1 MTQEI
6 PLPSATAGRSLRL
19 PIVICAIV
27 GAASIVLARSYQRPA
42 PPTEPPAPGMRVG
55 SNSVTLAASAPAW
68 NVIKLGAPSAA
79 EPHWSDAVPA
89 RIMFDETRTSRLGSP
104 LGGRITAVMVERG
117 QTVAAG
123 APVFTV
129 SSPGLAELRSE
140 LAKTGLQRATART
153 NLERVQALVESGS
166 LPAKELVTSKQ
177 EVAEAELAVKLAEQK
192 LAALRVSGGAD
203 ASFTVTAP
211 RTGVVVEK
219 TVSVGQLV
227 DPSNAQLIAIADL
240 SDVWVVADL
249 FESDVGQ
256 VAPGTKAKVSVAG
269 GDHDATVDQV
279 SAVVDPDRHTVPVR
293 LRLANPEGAL
303 RPNAYA
309 TIRFFDPTPV
319 AVSLPSSAVMS
330 DGAQSYVYCKEP
342 TGALK
347 RKNITVGSASGG
359 NVPVLAGLTAND
371 QVVLTG
377 AILLDNQ
384 IQLDN

>member
-89 RIMFDETRTSRLGSP
+89 RIMFDEARTSRLGSP
-104 LGGRITAVMVERG
+104 LAGRVTSVTVERG
-117 QTVAAG
+117 QHVKTGAAL
-123 APVFTV
+123 FTV
-129 SSPGLAELRSE
+129 SSPSLAELRAE
-140 LAKTGLQRATART
+140 LAKTTGQRATARIS
-153 NLERVQALVESGS
+153 LERVQALVDAGS

-177 EVAEAELAVKLAEQK
+177 EAAEAELAVKLAEQK
-192 LAALRVSGGAD
+192 LASLRVAGGGD

-211 RTGVVVEK
+211 RDGVVVEK
-219 TVSVGQLV
+219 NLSVGQLV
-227 DPSNAQLIAIADL
+227 DPGNGSLLAIADL

-249 FESDVGQ
+249 FENDVG
-256 VAPGTKAKVSVAG
+256 ALGPGTKAKVSVAG
-269 GDHDATVDQV
+269 SERDATVEQV
-279 SAVVDPDRHTVPVR
+279 SAIVDPERHTVPVR
-293 LRLANPEGAL
+293 LRLANPDGAL

-309 TIRFFDPTPV
+309 TIRWFDPSPA
-319 AVSLPSSAVMS
+319 AVSLPAAAVMS
-330 DGAQSYVYCKEP
+330 DGAQSYVYLKEP
-342 TGALK
+342 TGELK
-347 RKNITVGSASGG
+347 RHDIKVGSTTGG
-359 NVPVLAGLTAND
+359 KVPVLAGVSATD
-371 QVVLTG
+371 QVVLSG

-384 IQLDN
+384 LQLDN